1 MQSIAE
7 LTTMNYKAKDILM
20 HALEIKKCLPNN
32 RNICIISVELN

>member
-20 HALEIKKCLPNN
+20 HALEIIKMSPQQ
-32 RNICIISVELN
+32 